1 MFLSKIFANLRLG
14 GQLCQIS
21 QNEVNTISRNLYV
34 HVHKPKPGVKGKSYR
49 RIVHFEENY
58 TIKPLNV
65 TNLAGRDPDTG
76 NLLVKTGTKCSYWK
90 LEASSRGCIHLANVC
105 HLDFT
110 FIIF

>member
-1 MFLSKIFANLRLG
+1 MFLSKIFANLRLS

-76 NLLVKTGTKCSYWK
+76 NLLVPHQNLQLLRKSYFSK
-90 LEASSRGCIHLANVC
+90 EPLA
-105 HLDFT
+105 FT
-110 FIIF
+110 SQICAIFIPPP